1 MKTTRGFWGQSDS
14 GKDKFKEAS
23 SLLHLINEVSV
34 QIRKWRTN
42 KRDKCSA
49 KR

>member
-1 MKTTRGFWGQSDS
+1 MKTTCGFWGQPDS
-14 GKDKFKEAS
+14 GKDKSKEVS
-23 SLLHLINEVSV
+23 SLLHLINEGSM